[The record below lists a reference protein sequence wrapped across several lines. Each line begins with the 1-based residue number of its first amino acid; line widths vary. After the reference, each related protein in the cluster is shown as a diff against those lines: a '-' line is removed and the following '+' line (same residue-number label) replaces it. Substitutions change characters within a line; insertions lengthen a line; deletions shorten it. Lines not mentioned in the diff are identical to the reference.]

1 MGASPCK
8 SEITAEKPFPLLW
21 EGLFAR
27 LGQFTAPRSRWN
39 RRYLAA
45 TAAVVAAAIVVVAG
59 SAEAAT
65 AAAQQ
70 DEDDDEPSAV
80 TVTHGRLP
88 PFKLH
93 SILWH
98 PEKSVTEAK
107 GFTAD
112 F

>member
-1 MGASPCK
+1 MGWGRNAHAACLR
-8 SEITAEKPFPLLW
+8 IWWAEVW
-21 EGLFAR
+21 
-27 LGQFTAPRSRWN
+27 
-39 RRYLAA
+39 LAA
-45 TAAVVAAAIVVVAG
+45 AAVVAATIIVPIE
-59 SAEAAT
+59 AEPTAAT
-65 AAAQQ
+65 AAAQK

-112 F
+112 FLNLQK